1 MECGRDEKGNKKKSE
16 ADIEDKQEKRE
27 RLMKKFDEDKLYDEA
42 SGPLGGGSF
51 VVTGIFD
58 DITRERLEEF
68 IKKNGG
74 RLVSAV
80 SSKTDYLIVGY

>member
-1 MECGRDEKGNKKKSE
+1 M
-16 ADIEDKQEKRE
+16 
-27 RLMKKFDEDKLYDEA
+27 LKKFDEDNYGESA
-42 SGPLGGGSF
+42 NGPLGGGSF
-51 VVTGIFD
+51 VVTGIFE

-68 IKKNGG
+68 IKKHGG